1 MALTLPPGIR
11 SVRKVM
17 PDGIPYYD
25 FHDDWLG
32 LLGAVIVRPDHT
44 TGRSQMDATLA
55 PTAPDDP
62 LAAQREARFTVVVDA
77 ISQAIAA
84 KYGPSDPTRTPSMPP
99 PEIRDRAV
107 VGSKIMPCLRCGAF
121 KSHLVFAPGAVTT
134 GDLET
139 QARRLHAKIVEVG
152 LPTWVVGADM
162 DSPDPADFAALVLK
176 VWPEREPITRLTSDG
191 LEAMLDRVVCPHCGE
206 EV

>member
-25 FHDDWLG
+25 FHDDRLG
-32 LLGAVIVRPDHT
+32 LLGAVIGAHDHS

-62 LAAQREARFTVVVDA
+62 LAAQRAARLKLVVTA
-77 ISQAIAA
+77 IRQAIAA
-84 KYGPSDPTRTPSMPP
+84 QYGPSDPTRTPSMPP
-99 PEIRDRAV
+99 PDIRDRAV
-107 VGSKIMPCLRCGAF
+107 VGSKIMPCPRYGAF
-121 KSHLVFAPGAVTT
+121 KSHLVFAPGAVGI

-139 QARRLHAKIVEVG
+139 QARRVHAKIAEVG

-162 DSPDPADFAALVLK
+162 DSPDPADFAPLVLK
-176 VWPEREPITRLTSDG
+176 VWPEREPITRLTPDG
-191 LEAMLDRVVCPHCGE
+191 LEAMLDTVVCPQCGDR
-206 EV
+206 V